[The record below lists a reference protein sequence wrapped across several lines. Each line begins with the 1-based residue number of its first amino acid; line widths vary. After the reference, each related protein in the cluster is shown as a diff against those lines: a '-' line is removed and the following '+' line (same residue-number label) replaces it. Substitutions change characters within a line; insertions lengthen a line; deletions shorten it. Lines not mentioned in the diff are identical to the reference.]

1 MKKYFITALV
11 AVTLLATFNSC
22 SKEEQAEPELNPVNN
37 TLSSTPTSE
46 TDPVELGQGEVLYPY
61 YELRMF
67 TQVKDKYLR
76 TTPISLT
83 KYKDGSYLKSICDD
97 KITLEFESEGRKK
110 HDKSVIWGISPWV
123 VIKDPPIITVTSVD
137 HVFSIKLSKMVTAF
151 GLEVNTP
158 YKGIKYDITVSYW
171 NNKLN
176 KMLPVAY
183 TQYLHAGEGWI
194 DPPFFGDRGGA
205 RLWAVSSKNPFNE
218 IRIQIRKDAA
228 IPATGPFNITFAG
241 FRYTLAN

>member
-22 SKEEQAEPELNPVNN
+22 SKEEQAEPDVKPVNN
-37 TLSSTPTSE
+37 TLSSTPNSE

-61 YELRMF
+61 DELRMF
-67 TQVKDKYLR
+67 TQVKDRYLL
-76 TTPISLT
+76 TTPISLA
-83 KYKDGSYLKSICDD
+83 KYKDGSYLSVCDD
-97 KITLEFESEGRKK
+97 KITLAFESEGRKK
-110 HDKSVIWGISPWV
+110 HDKSAIWGVSPWV

-137 HVFSIKLSKMVTAF
+137 HVFSIKLSKMVKAF

-158 YKGIKYDITVSYW
+158 YKGIKYEVTVSYW
-171 NNKLN
+171 NNKIN

-183 TQYLHAGEGWI
+183 TQYLHGTIGI
-194 DPPFFGDRGGA
+194 LDPPYFGDRGGA

-218 IRIQIRKDAA
+218 IRVDMRKNANTPA
-228 IPATGPFNITFAG
+228 IGPLNITFAG